1 MPPEQPGLTTLAAP
15 PTDVGPQV
23 RPPRVDDDPP
33 PRPPK
38 PAKEPKA
45 SKDPKPPRPSRRQR
59 LVARRVRRVVRRLDP
74 WSVLKVSLVFYIC
87 AYVITMVAGILL
99 WHLAARAEMIDK
111 VEDFVEELGAY
122 TSFELLSDVILA
134 RSLLIGAILTIVATG
149 VTVLAAV
156 LFNLISDLVGGI
168 RVVVIEED
176 SARPAVE
183 RTDTVTG
190 SHD

>member
-15 PTDVGPQV
+15 PTDVGPKV
-23 RPPRVDDDPP
+23 RPPRVEEEPP
-33 PRPPK
+33 DRPPTPPKEHQAAKEPK
-38 PAKEPKA
+38 PAK
-45 SKDPKPPRPSRRQR
+45 PSRRQR
-59 LVARRVRRVVRRLDP
+59 LVARRVRRVIRRLDP
-74 WSVLKVSLVFYIC
+74 WSVLKVSLVFFVC

-99 WHLAARAEMIDK
+99 WNLAARAEMIDK
-111 VEDFVEELGAY
+111 VEEFVEELGAY
-122 TSFELLSDVILA
+122 ESFDLLPGVILQ

-176 SARPAVE
+176 TARPAPA